1 MKALTVVVALATL
14 IVMAGCSGKYE
25 NSESAAVSMAD
36 SVTGP
41 ASSSAVQEPIKDTAR
56 KFIRT
61 SDLKFRVKDVA
72 QATYQIED
80 ITRNAN
86 GFVTYTH
93 LESATEGKEITQM
106 SLDSSLE
113 TIRYTVV
120 NDMTIRV
127 PNVKLDSTLKA
138 IAGLVD
144 FLEYR
149 TIKADDVAL
158 QIKSN
163 QKAQTRALG
172 NGQRVRTAID
182 NRGKKLNE
190 TTQAEELA
198 LERQR
203 QADDAELSNLSLMDQ
218 VSYSTVKLSLYQRS
232 EAKQWV
238 IANDNG
244 DKYRPGVGLRLW
256 ESIKIGWHFVE
267 DVFVFLMRLWLLIL
281 LGIAGFIIYRKYRT
295 KKVPVKA

>member
-1 MKALTVVVALATL
+1 MKALTVVVAAATL

-25 NSESAAVSMAD
+25 HTESDQAQSGPEINTISSSAAVEPLKD
-36 SVTGP
+36 ST
-41 ASSSAVQEPIKDTAR
+41 R

-61 SDLKFRVKDVA
+61 SDLRFRVKDVA

-86 GFVTYTH
+86 GFVIYTH
-93 LESATEGKEITQM
+93 LESTTEGKDITQM

-113 TIRYTVV
+113 TIHYTVV

-127 PNVKLDSTLKA
+127 PNTKLDSTLKA
-138 IAGLVD
+138 IASLVD

-158 QIKSN
+158 QMKSN
-163 QKAQTRALG
+163 QKTQIRALN

-182 NRGKKLNE
+182 NRGKKLDE
-190 TTQAEELA
+190 TTHAETLA
-198 LERQR
+198 LDRQK

-232 EAKQWV
+232 ETKQWV
-238 IANDNG
+238 IANDNS

-267 DVFVFLMRLWLLIL
+267 DIFVFLMRLWLLIL
-281 LGIAGFIIYRKYRT
+281 LGITGFIVYRKYRP
-295 KKVPVKA
+295 KKVVLKA